1 MPGPESLLAGSDSSP
16 RAGACERRESVST
29 GTLVLNWPEMPGIPL
44 MTCREA
50 EFAPRAGDGTVGAV
64 TGTQARGGLR
74 VSGLTVWGP
83 LIALWLIWGSTYL
96 GIAVLVESMPPMVGN
111 GFRFLAA
118 ALVLGSILALSRGP
132 GSLRVSRAELRSVSI
147 MGVALLG
154 VGIGTLSLAERY
166 VPSGVAALLI
176 AVMPLYVVLIRL
188 RSGDRPNGLTIIG
201 VAVGLA
207 GLALMLLPGGTT
219 PVNGSDSDVVI
230 WSVAIM
236 FSTFCWAYFSW
247 RSARYTFP
255 RNSLVTTTYEMAVAG
270 VALVLAGSLRGE
282 RIDLGQITTESWW
295 AWAYLIAAS
304 IGGYSAFTWLLG
316 HAPLSLTS
324 TYAYVN
330 PVVAVLLGFI
340 ILSEPI
346 TRDVLVGLTVV
357 VGGVVLVVTGERR

>member
-1 MPGPESLLAGSDSSP
+1 MAGRS
-16 RAGACERRESVST
+16 
-29 GTLVLNWPEMPGIPL
+29 
-44 MTCREA
+44 A
-50 EFAPRAGDGTVGAV
+50 ECPYLTGDGTVGAV
-64 TGTQARGGLR
+64 TSTQARGGLR
-74 VSGLTVWGP
+74 VSGLSVWGP
-83 LIALWLIWGSTYL
+83 LVALWLIWGSTYL
-96 GIAVLVESMPPMVGN
+96 GIAVVIESMPPMVSN
-111 GFRFLAA
+111 GFRFIAA
-118 ALVLGSILALSRGP
+118 ALVLGSILTLTKGP
-132 GSLRVSRAELRSVSI
+132 ASLRVSRAEFRSVSI

-176 AVMPLYVVLIRL
+176 AVMPLYVVLLRL
-188 RSGDRPNGLTIIG
+188 RGGDRPNGLTLIG

-207 GLALMLLPGGTT
+207 GLALMLLPGGTA
-219 PVNGSDSDVVI
+219 PVNGGDGDVVI
-230 WSVAIM
+230 WSIAIM
-236 FSTFCWAYFSW
+236 FSTFCWAFFSW

-270 VALVLAGSLRGE
+270 AALILAGTLRGE
-282 RIDLGQITTESWW
+282 RLDLGEITVDSWW
-295 AWAYLIAAS
+295 AWAYLIVAS

-346 TRDVLVGLTVV
+346 TRDVILGLTVV

>member
-1 MPGPESLLAGSDSSP
+1 
-16 RAGACERRESVST
+16 
-29 GTLVLNWPEMPGIPL
+29 
-44 MTCREA
+44 MTA
-50 EFAPRAGDGTVGAV
+50 LTGDGTVSAV

-74 VSGLTVWGP
+74 VSGLGVWGP
-83 LIALWLIWGSTYL
+83 LVALWLIWGSTYL
-96 GIAVLVESMPPMVGN
+96 GIAVVIESMPPMVAN
-111 GFRFLAA
+111 GFRFIAA
-118 ALVLGSILALSRGP
+118 ALVLGSILAISKGP
-132 GSLRVSRAELRSVSI
+132 TSLRVSRVELRSVSI

-176 AVMPLYVVLIRL
+176 AVMPLYVVLL
-188 RSGDRPNGLTIIG
+188 RVRGGDRPNGLTLIG
-201 VAVGLA
+201 VVVGLA
-207 GLALMLLPGGTT
+207 GLALMLLPGGTA
-219 PVNGSDSDVVI
+219 PVSGSDGDVVI
-230 WSVAIM
+230 WSIAIM

-247 RSARYTFP
+247 RSATYTFP

-270 VALVLAGSLRGE
+270 LALILAGALRGE
-282 RIDLGQITTESWW
+282 RLDFGQITADSWW

-330 PVVAVLLGFI
+330 PVVAVILGFI
-340 ILSEPI
+340 VLAEPI

>member
-1 MPGPESLLAGSDSSP
+1 M
-16 RAGACERRESVST
+16 
-29 GTLVLNWPEMPGIPL
+29 
-44 MTCREA
+44 
-50 EFAPRAGDGTVGAV
+50 GAV
-64 TGTQARGGLR
+64 TSTQARDRQR
-74 VSGLTVWGP
+74 VSGLSVWGP

-96 GIAVLVESMPPMVGN
+96 GIAVVVESMPPMMAN

-118 ALVLGSILALSRGP
+118 ALVLGTILVLRG
-132 GSLRVSRAELRSVSI
+132 GVGFLRVSRAELRSVSI

-166 VPSGVAALLI
+166 VPSGIAALLI
-176 AVMPLYVVLIRL
+176 AVMPLYVVLLRL
-188 RSGDRPNGLTIIG
+188 SGGDRPNRLTLVG
-201 VAVGLA
+201 VAVGLC

-219 PVNGSDSDVVI
+219 PVTGSDGDVVL
-230 WSVAIM
+230 WSVALM

-247 RSARYTFP
+247 RSATFTFP

-270 VALVLAGSLRGE
+270 VALVVAGALRGE
-282 RIDLGQITTESWW
+282 RLDLGAITSGSWW

-316 HAPLSLTS
+316 HAPLSLTA

-340 ILSEPI
+340 VLSEPI
-346 TRDVLVGLTVV
+346 TRDVVVGLTVV
-357 VGGVVLVVTGERR
+357 VGGVILVVTGERR